1 MPHTTPAWQQ
11 YQQDTLEALDR
22 LIFAAQGYRAAV
34 AADQPSVTVARQL
47 AADVTRVV
55 SETGQMVGL
64 ANAARVAREAAKIA
78 AREEAA

>member
-11 YQQDTLEALDR
+11 LQQDTLEALDR

-34 AADQPSVTVARQL
+34 AADQPSIAVAQQL

-55 SETGQMVGL
+55 AETGQMAGL
-64 ANAARVAREAAKIA
+64 ANAAMVSRKAAA
-78 AREEAA
+78 